1 MVKWANIN
9 LSVIDAE
16 TKTHLSGARVRID
29 HENGSWAQ
37 NLNFS
42 SPDSFDG
49 ELCGFTAG
57 TITITA
63 EKEGYVSFSQSYTL
77 KEGANNITVE
87 MVTAAPPFDPW
98 SYDFNGNG
106 IIDTNEMLAATND
119 YFAGIITKS
128 QLDQV
133 VALWEQAPP
142 PPFDP
147 WSYDF
152 NSDGYIDDSE
162 RAQAGFDYFDGIIT
176 QDQLNQVLA
185 LPAPPEP
192 PPPPVTGLITLYMT
206 GVSTQE
212 WTAGWY
218 YADEDKFRYHRMDYH
233 GAPNTRWRAP
243 DDPVITPPEYPID
256 LNSLKVKIETY
267 SEIHTC
273 PMTGYKGSCKWG
285 EFGPFVV
292 EDGGIYTIDVT
303 TGVLSKK

>member
-1 MVKWANIN
+1 MPMVKWANIN

-29 HENGSWAQ
+29 HENGSWTQ

-63 EKEGYVSFSQSYTL
+63 EKEGYASFSQSYTL

-87 MVTAAPPFDPW
+87 MVTAA
-98 SYDFNGNG
+98 
-106 IIDTNEMLAATND
+106 
-119 YFAGIITKS
+119 
-128 QLDQV
+128 
-133 VALWEQAPP
+133 

-192 PPPPVTGLITLYMT
+192 PPPPPVTGLITLYMT
-206 GVSTQE
+206 GVSTEE
-212 WTAGWY
+212 WTVGWY
-218 YADEDKFRYHRMDYH
+218 YADEDKFRYHREDYH

-243 DDPVITPPEYPID
+243 YDPCTPPPEYPID
-256 LNSLKVKIETY
+256 LNSLIVKIETY
-267 SEIHTC
+267 SETHVC
-273 PMTGYKGSCKWG
+273 PKTGYKGSCKWG
-285 EFGPFVV
+285 TFGPFVV
-292 EDGGIYTIDVT
+292 EDGGVYTLDLA
-303 TGVLSKK
+303 TGVLS